1 MALSLDVCCGRYGEK
16 LFFPG
21 PSQKGAW
28 ALDMRGI
35 AIMMLPYRLNLF
47 RGLPPTQSALWGSAG
62 LALCCF
68 HLCLDQKDEGD
79 KNKTE
84 SQERNWMNAEGD
96 LDSPPF
102 LEESFITFFAS
113 SAQKFFPHP
122 PHSRLNI
129 SLKSSLADTRAETHS
144 ALVLLFSSFLH
155 ST

>member
-1 MALSLDVCCGRYGEK
+1 MALSLGVCCGRYGEK

-47 RGLPPTQSALWGSAG
+47 RGLPPTQSALWGSEG
-62 LALCCF
+62 PSLCVVSTYALI
-68 HLCLDQKDEGD
+68 KRTRGI

-96 LDSPPF
+96 F
-102 LEESFITFFAS
+102 LEKSFITFFAS

-129 SLKSSLADTRAETHS
+129 SLKSSLADTRAEPHS
-144 ALVLLFSSFLH
+144 AIYRALVLLFSSFLH
-155 ST
+155 SS